1 MIQTRLTRPFFRFK
15 IDNSHSNDPVLDEF
29 EPTPLQTD
37 FPVSIS
43 ISASV
48 SI

>member
-1 MIQTRLTRPFFRFK
+1 MIALSQIESK
-15 IDNSHSNDPVLDEF
+15 MIGIDHSHSNDAVLDEF
-29 EPTPLQTD
+29 EPRPLQTD

-48 SI
+48 SV